1 MEGFVEFKVN
11 GIDTPCKTW
20 YKVFGHL
27 KSRRP
32 LVALHGGP
40 GIPHNYLLSLADLAD
55 THSIPVVLY
64 DQLGNGNSTHLPE
77 KNGDTAFWTEALF
90 IAELENLLK
99 QLGIQDDFDLL
110 GQSWGGMMGAR
121 FAATRPPGLK
131 NLILSN
137 SLTSM
142 KLWIE
147 AANTLRAQ
155 LPQDIQD
162 TLDKHEADGTT
173 DSAEYQNAVQI
184 FYSRHVCRLD
194 PMPQEVLASFKAL
207 EKDPTVYYTMFGPSE
222 FHVTGPLKDWTV
234 ADDIHLINVP
244 TLLLNGHYDEAQD
257 SVQVGFFRDIEK
269 VKWFT
274 FAESSHMPMW
284 EEREKYMRVVGDFLT
299 QA

>member
-1 MEGFVEFKVN
+1 MEGFVEFKVD
-11 GIDTPCKTW
+11 GIATPCKTW
-20 YKVFGHL
+20 YKVFGDL

-77 KNGDTAFWTEALF
+77 KNDDTAFWTEALF

-121 FAATRPPGLK
+121 FAAARPPGLK

-142 KLWIE
+142 KLWVE
-147 AANTLRAQ
+147 AANKLRAL
-155 LPQDIQD
+155 LPQDIQVSQRV
-162 TLDKHEADGTT
+162 L
-173 DSAEYQNAVQI
+173 SL
-184 FYSRHVCRLD
+184 CRR
-194 PMPQEVLASFKAL
+194 AL
-207 EKDPTVYYTMFGPSE
+207 TAG
-222 FHVTGPLKDWTV
+222 VTGHT
-234 ADDIHLINVP
+234 
-244 TLLLNGHYDEAQD
+244 G
-257 SVQVGFFRDIEK
+257 
-269 VKWFT
+269 
-274 FAESSHMPMW
+274 
-284 EEREKYMRVVGDFLT
+284 
-299 QA
+299 QARGGRNY